1 MLKGEQEDEN
11 EDVLSEGSEELEF
24 SVTEDDEVNEEERG
38 STPLSDACGKNMS
51 ETVSLMAGADVTPWD
66 CSRRTALHACP
77 LELRERLLSWM
88 SRPDLPLQME
98 LLQAACRGD
107 RPSVQTLLAVGV
119 AVNVPSADGGTRVM
133 LAVRDADLFEGTATL
148 LLREL
153 PGLSGA
159 VEARDR
165 RGCSALEVAAND
177 RRPLREHIWKMMFE
191 AAINAGGAHQ
201 SLLDLEE
208 HVDQDLASKSGGL
221 AVELD
226 VEILLNNRSTAASP
240 SKRRQRALL
249 HSPSE
254 EVLESR
260 ADINQALC
268 APVTASRGQPV
279 LHKQGWVMKTLEINK
294 RTERPRGRPR
304 TGPLATKGGSEE
316 SGSSSSSID
325 LEDEGDSE
333 AGDGGL
339 VRMTVGKIPLNHRSA
354 YSGKA
359 ISASRLSP
367 EQGPDF
373 LCGGKVSNPK
383 QPAHRQT
390 LRSTVERGKTGNFN
404 ASATSEFEEEVK
416 SNAGQTPE
424 AEVSHEEKHEAQ
436 GEPDECCEG
445 NLRRDLLTKPDFQ
458 VESREDVKLQT
469 EEKSPSSN
477 LSESNTGVSGDSRKV
492 ASQKERRMRAACSQ
506 RSNTGT
512 NQRSFNKNSR
522 SPSSHC
528 DISSPLPKKKG
539 SDKTRRLKVKVS
551 SNRVPQ
557 LPALR
562 QLKDSHLLKRP
573 SFAGLTRSK
582 SAVDVIT
589 YNDMFQRIQ
598 NGGGGPAIY
607 EMFAGPLY
615 DNLRA
620 SSSCDQVQDRK
631 PEPSAAGC
639 DPALADDAIT
649 WTKGEVLG
657 KGAYGIVYCGLTSHG
672 QLVAVKQVSLDAS
685 DPDAAE
691 GEYARLQGEVELLKT
706 LRHANIV
713 GFLGTSFHQQV
724 VSIFMEYIPGGSIA
738 SILHRFGPLPERVL
752 ALYTKQIL
760 EGVAY
765 LHLNKVIHRD
775 LKGNNIML
783 MPTGIVKLIDFGC
796 ARRLSCLSHNASNSA
811 DLLKSVH
818 GTPYWMAP
826 EVHLPPPPRSLT
838 GLVINDSGYGRKSD
852 IWSVGCTVFEMATG
866 KPPLAHMDKMAALFY
881 IGAQRGIMPSLP
893 NGFSETAKDFVET
906 CLIR

>member
-1 MLKGEQEDEN
+1 MFRRIK
-11 EDVLSEGSEELEF
+11 VLHAQDILPTLSPKLLE
-24 SVTEDDEVNEEERG
+24 
-38 STPLSDACGKNMS
+38 PI
-51 ETVSLMAGADVTPWD
+51 
-66 CSRRTALHACP
+66 SRRAEEHAG
-77 LELRERLLSWM
+77 
-88 SRPDLPLQME
+88 LPVL
-98 LLQAACRGD
+98 
-107 RPSVQTLLAVGV
+107 
-119 AVNVPSADGGTRVM
+119 
-133 LAVRDADLFEGTATL
+133 
-148 LLREL
+148 
-153 PGLSGA
+153 
-159 VEARDR
+159 RDR
-165 RGCSALEVAAND
+165 A
-177 RRPLREHIWKMMFE
+177 PLKFIRNI
-191 AAINAGGAHQ
+191 
-201 SLLDLEE
+201 SLSSWT
-208 HVDQDLASKSGGL
+208 H
-221 AVELD
+221 
-226 VEILLNNRSTAASP
+226 P
-240 SKRRQRALL
+240 
-249 HSPSE
+249 
-254 EVLESR
+254 
-260 ADINQALC
+260 
-268 APVTASRGQPV
+268 
-279 LHKQGWVMKTLEINK
+279 

-631 PEPSAAGC
+631 VQSAMAACRPLKHTHEGKSQAAQVERTVASANDRPKHGSSRRKNITVSCKKTKKINSTNKHDGREKAESALPGGPDYSHAQEKGKEEMLSTIEESATFKSDIRTLTVAAGSSRNILETKGNTWEPLRGSSPAIMSPVYQKFLDDVGDGPLTDDLLQCLAEELISLDERDASTGTCETEGPSQEKPDTENDPGSGKQEPSKPEPSAAGC

-826 EVHLPPPPRSLT
+826 EV
-838 GLVINDSGYGRKSD
+838 INDSGYGRKSD

-906 CLIR
+906 CLIRDQRLRPPAKHLLKHPFIHQNTAIVNTSQALKIRCSGPTCS